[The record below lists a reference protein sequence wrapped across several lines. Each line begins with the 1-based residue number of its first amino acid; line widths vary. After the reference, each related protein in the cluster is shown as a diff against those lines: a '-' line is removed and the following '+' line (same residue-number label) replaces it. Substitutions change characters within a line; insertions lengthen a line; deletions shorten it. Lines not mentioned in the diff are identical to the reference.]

1 MAQSVGPSRQSNPKP
16 NRVAPAFTDQND
28 NRDPNGLNEH
38 IKCEFYDVIAE
49 PKGVHSFDC
58 IWELSEVL
66 FSCCKN
72 CWYKLFT
79 LMCGCCIA
87 AYWALEFVPVIFSH
101 VWCLTPCYQVVNI
114 TCGFWCKNFF
124 NLCVRCFVAPCAKS
138 CAPFFRFCGD
148 GLDKRVDTPSI
159 FPNWDRKSVPPKKEK
174 KPDTPP
180 PPAAVARRESHWDDY
195 DKTKIA
201 KSVKR
206 QLMLM

>member
-1 MAQSVGPSRQSNPKP
+1 MSYAAGPSRQSNPKP
-16 NRVAPAFTDQND
+16 NRVAPAFTENE

-49 PKGVHSFDC
+49 PKGIHSFDC
-58 IWELSEVL
+58 TWEMSEVL
-66 FSCCKN
+66 FTCCKQ

-87 AYWALEFVPVIFSH
+87 AYWAIEFAPVVFSH
-101 VWCLTPCYQVVNI
+101 VWVLTPCVQVFRLI
-114 TCGFWCKNFF
+114 CGFWCKNFL
-124 NLCVRCFVAPCAKS
+124 NLCVRCAVAPCAKAM
-138 CAPFFRFCGD
+138 APFFRFCGD
-148 GLDKRVDTPSI
+148 GLNKRADTPPI
-159 FPNWDRKSVPPKKEK
+159 FPNWDRKKVPKKEK
-174 KPDTPP
+174 KIDTPP
-180 PPAAVARRESHWDDY
+180 PDAARRESHWEDY